1 MVLESLEVLLE
12 ISHSASGAWRHA
24 QYGWK
29 RVMKIIIVDD
39 SPLVR
44 ERLISMCA
52 DLEGVQV
59 VGEAENVLEAVRAIK
74 RLHPDLVV
82 LDIKM
87 PLGSGIDV
95 LRHIKKSDSSCKVIV
110 LTNYPYP
117 QYREKCKALG
127 AEYFFDKS
135 TEFEKVPEVLEQL
148 LDHSATET

>member
-1 MVLESLEVLLE
+1 M
-12 ISHSASGAWRHA
+12 
-24 QYGWK
+24 GWK

-44 ERLISMCA
+44 ERLISTCA

-95 LRHIKKSDSSCKVIV
+95 LRYIKKSDSSCKVIV

-117 QYREKCKALG
+117 QYRDKCRALG

-148 LDHSATET
+148 LDPAATGA